1 MAKTYHVIAVEFDE
15 ETGEEREV
23 LNDEY
28 EGFALYGDCGE
39 RFAEVLIHENI
50 MGLAS
55 KLAQGNKSRVAIKLA
70 QVLMMAKESVMGDME
85 DDLLNAM
92 LGGNDE

>member
-1 MAKTYHVIAVEFDE
+1 MAKKYHVLAVEFDE

-23 LNDEY
+23 LNEEY
-28 EGFALYGDCGE
+28 NGFTLYGDCGE
-39 RFAEVLIHENI
+39 KFSEVMIHENL

-55 KLAQGNKSRVAIKLA
+55 KLSQANKARIAIKLA
-70 QVLMMAKESVMGDME
+70 QVLMMAKESSMGDLE
-85 DDLLNAM
+85 DDLLNAI

>member
-23 LNDEY
+23 LNEEY
-28 EGFALYGDCGE
+28 NGFTLYGDCGE
-39 RFAEVLIHENI
+39 KFSEVMIHENL

-55 KLAQGNKSRVAIKLA
+55 KLSQGDKSRVAIKLA
-70 QVLMMAKESVMGDME
+70 QALMLAKESFMGGME